1 MTTRIRPTRQI
12 EIMTSRTVQLVD
24 PPASS
29 TAPGVPGDLAWDDQY
44 LYLCVTLD
52 TWVRAAL
59 ETW

>member
-24 PPASS
+24 VPASS
-29 TAPGVPGDLAWDDQY
+29 SSPGVPGDLAWDASY
-44 LYLCVTLD
+44 LYLCIALD
-52 TWVRAAL
+52 TWVRSPL